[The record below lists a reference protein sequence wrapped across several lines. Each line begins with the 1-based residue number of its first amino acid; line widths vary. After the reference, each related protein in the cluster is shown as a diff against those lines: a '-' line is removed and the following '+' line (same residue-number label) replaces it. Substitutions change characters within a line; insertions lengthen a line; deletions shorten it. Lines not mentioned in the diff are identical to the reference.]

1 MFDTNN
7 FKRSVKEWVRTNP
20 NASVAELTDYCED
33 LIPAQQYQ
41 SHSWLVEQTVGW
53 YENVLNSR
61 RHTALNTYENE
72 SDEDAD

>member
-7 FKRSVKEWVRTNP
+7 FKRSVKEWVRSHP
-20 NASVAELTDYCED
+20 KASIAELSDFCED

-41 SHSWLVEQTVGW
+41 THSWLIEQTVGW

-61 RHTALNTYENE
+61 RHDQFRG
-72 SDEDAD
+72 DEEDGLEA

>member
-7 FKRSVKEWVRTNP
+7 FKRSVKEWVRINP
-20 NASVAELTDYCED
+20 KATVAELTDYCED

-53 YENVLNSR
+53 YEHVLNSR
-61 RHTALNTYENE
+61 RNDQFSHE
-72 SDEDAD
+72 DETDDMN